1 MPKKPPATL
10 GIIYRMPLE
19 DLHPHPLNPYGVRD
33 DSAMQELVGSVK
45 ENGVLI
51 PAIARPRKEGGYEL
65 ISGHR
70 RKYACEQLGQDTMP
84 VMVLNLKDDD
94 AIIRMIDSN
103 IQRENILPSERAK
116 AYKLKM
122 EAVKR
127 KAGRP
132 QKDDEKNS
140 PKISANFRSDDSIG
154 DQEGISGDTIR
165 NYISLTNLTPPL
177 MQMVDDGKIALSP
190 AYQLASLN
198 EKEQELLVET
208 IGSEQSTPSL
218 SQAQRMKKLSQS
230 GERFQKITSA
240 HIERVLEGI
249 ADNRT
254 QVRNTKAYL
263 LAALFNSVSTIDHY
277 YTMQYNHDYR
287 CPCAGG
293 QARCLL
299 P

>member
-1 MPKKPPATL
+1 MPKKPPETL

-33 DSAMQELVGSVK
+33 DPAMQELMGSVK

-116 AYKLKM
+116 AYSLKM

-132 QKDDEKNS
+132 QKGDEK
-140 PKISANFRSDDSIG
+140 
-154 DQEGISGDTIR
+154 
-165 NYISLTNLTPPL
+165 
-177 MQMVDDGKIALSP
+177 KIAENFGEFPERRFHRRSGGHQRRYHPQLHLPDQSDTA
-190 AYQLASLN
+190 AY
-198 EKEQELLVET
+198 
-208 IGSEQSTPSL
+208 
-218 SQAQRMKKLSQS
+218 
-230 GERFQKITSA
+230 
-240 HIERVLEGI
+240 
-249 ADNRT
+249 AD
-254 QVRNTKAYL
+254 
-263 LAALFNSVSTIDHY
+263 
-277 YTMQYNHDYR
+277 
-287 CPCAGG
+287 GG
-293 QARCLL
+293 
-299 P
+299 

>member
-1 MPKKPPATL
+1 
-10 GIIYRMPLE
+10 
-19 DLHPHPLNPYGVRD
+19 
-33 DSAMQELVGSVK
+33 
-45 ENGVLI
+45 
-51 PAIARPRKEGGYEL
+51 
-65 ISGHR
+65 
-70 RKYACEQLGQDTMP
+70 MP

-103 IQRENILPSERAK
+103 IQRENILPSERAR

-122 EAVKR
+122 DAMKR
-127 KAGRP
+127 QGMRS
-132 QKDDEKNS
+132 DLTS

-230 GERFQKITSA
+230 GELN
-240 HIERVLEGI
+240 E
-249 ADNRT
+249 D
-254 QVRNTKAYL
+254 
-263 LAALFNSVSTIDHY
+263 
-277 YTMQYNHDYR
+277 TM
-287 CPCAGG
+287 
-293 QARCLL
+293 LSI
-299 P
+299 

>member
-1 MPKKPPATL
+1 MPKKPPETL

-33 DSAMQELVGSVK
+33 DPAMQELMGSVK

-116 AYKLKM
+116 AYRLKM

-132 QKDDEKNS
+132 QKGDEKKSPSPLPTNWLLSRRRSRNFWWKPSEANS
-140 PKISANFRSDDSIG
+140 PPHLFPR
-154 DQEGISGDTIR
+154 
-165 NYISLTNLTPPL
+165 
-177 MQMVDDGKIALSP
+177 
-190 AYQLASLN
+190 
-198 EKEQELLVET
+198 
-208 IGSEQSTPSL
+208 PS
-218 SQAQRMKKLSQS
+218 
-230 GERFQKITSA
+230 
-240 HIERVLEGI
+240 V
-249 ADNRT
+249 
-254 QVRNTKAYL
+254 
-263 LAALFNSVSTIDHY
+263 
-277 YTMQYNHDYR
+277 
-287 CPCAGG
+287 
-293 QARCLL
+293 
-299 P
+299 

>member
-1 MPKKPPATL
+1 MPKKSPATL

-33 DSAMQELVGSVK
+33 DPAMQELVGSVK

-70 RKYACEQLGQDTMP
+70 RKYACEQLGQETMP

-103 IQRENILPSERAK
+103 IQRENILPSERAR

-122 EAVKR
+122 EAMKR
-127 KAGRP
+127 QGMRSDLTSP
-132 QKDDEKNS
+132 KNS
-140 PKISANFRSDDSIG
+140 AKFRSDDSIG

-177 MQMVDDGKIALSP
+177 MQMLDRSRSCIRV
-190 AYQLASLN
+190 
-198 EKEQELLVET
+198 
-208 IGSEQSTPSL
+208 PS
-218 SQAQRMKKLSQS
+218 AIPP
-230 GERFQKITSA
+230 GEYM
-240 HIERVLEGI
+240 
-249 ADNRT
+249 
-254 QVRNTKAYL
+254 VRRP
-263 LAALFNSVSTIDHY
+263 S
-277 YTMQYNHDYR
+277 
-287 CPCAGG
+287 
-293 QARCLL
+293 
-299 P
+299 

>member
-1 MPKKPPATL
+1 MPKKPAATL

-33 DSAMQELVGSVK
+33 DPAMQELVGSVK
-45 ENGVLI
+45 TNGVLI

-70 RKYACEQLGQDTMP
+70 RKYACEQLGQETMP

-132 QKDDEKNS
+132 QKDDEKNRRKFRRIFEATIPLEIRRESAGMLHRFFLWRELPLKHPKRMRS
-140 PKISANFRSDDSIG
+140 PM
-154 DQEGISGDTIR
+154 
-165 NYISLTNLTPPL
+165 P
-177 MQMVDDGKIALSP
+177 
-190 AYQLASLN
+190 
-198 EKEQELLVET
+198 
-208 IGSEQSTPSL
+208 
-218 SQAQRMKKLSQS
+218 QAA
-230 GERFQKITSA
+230 F
-240 HIERVLEGI
+240 
-249 ADNRT
+249 
-254 QVRNTKAYL
+254 
-263 LAALFNSVSTIDHY
+263 
-277 YTMQYNHDYR
+277 
-287 CPCAGG
+287 
-293 QARCLL
+293 
-299 P
+299 

>member
-33 DSAMQELVGSVK
+33 DPAMQELVGSVK

-51 PAIARPRKEGGYEL
+51 PAIARPRKEGGYEM

-122 EAVKR
+122 EAIKQ

-132 QKDDEKNS
+132 QKLTGYFLDVHCIKLGFSQNLVLPE
-140 PKISANFRSDDSIG
+140 PEPPIISTFLFRAVQGSAG
-154 DQEGISGDTIR
+154 R
-165 NYISLTNLTPPL
+165 LF
-177 MQMVDDGKIALSP
+177 MVRLSVWVRMM
-190 AYQLASLN
+190 LFS
-198 EKEQELLVET
+198 KV
-208 IGSEQSTPSL
+208 GST
-218 SQAQRMKKLSQS
+218 
-230 GERFQKITSA
+230 
-240 HIERVLEGI
+240 
-249 ADNRT
+249 
-254 QVRNTKAYL
+254 
-263 LAALFNSVSTIDHY
+263 
-277 YTMQYNHDYR
+277 
-287 CPCAGG
+287 
-293 QARCLL
+293 
-299 P
+299 

>member
-1 MPKKPPATL
+1 M
-10 GIIYRMPLE
+10 
-19 DLHPHPLNPYGVRD
+19 
-33 DSAMQELVGSVK
+33 
-45 ENGVLI
+45 
-51 PAIARPRKEGGYEL
+51 

-116 AYKLKM
+116 AYRLKM

-132 QKDDEKNS
+132 QKGDEKKS

-190 AYQLASLN
+190 AYQLASLT

-230 GERFQKITSA
+230 GELNEDTMLSIMMEQKKPVQSSITLSG
-240 HIERVLEGI
+240 ERLRKYFPRSYSPIQMEEVIFKLLE
-249 ADNRT
+249 AWQRKR
-254 QVRNTKAYL
+254 QREQ
-263 LAALFNSVSTIDHY
+263 S
-277 YTMQYNHDYR
+277 R
-287 CPCAGG
+287 
-293 QARCLL
+293 
-299 P
+299 

>member
-1 MPKKPPATL
+1 MPKKPAATL

-33 DSAMQELVGSVK
+33 DPAMQELVGSVK
-45 ENGVLI
+45 TNGVLI

-127 KAGRP
+127 KAG
-132 QKDDEKNS
+132 
-140 PKISANFRSDDSIG
+140 PKK
-154 DQEGISGDTIR
+154 T
-165 NYISLTNLTPPL
+165 
-177 MQMVDDGKIALSP
+177 
-190 AYQLASLN
+190 
-198 EKEQELLVET
+198 
-208 IGSEQSTPSL
+208 
-218 SQAQRMKKLSQS
+218 MKKIRRKFRRIFEATIPLEIRRKSAAIP
-230 GERFQKITSA
+230 FAITS
-240 HIERVLEGI
+240 L
-249 ADNRT
+249 
-254 QVRNTKAYL
+254 
-263 LAALFNSVSTIDHY
+263 
-277 YTMQYNHDYR
+277 
-287 CPCAGG
+287 
-293 QARCLL
+293 
-299 P
+299 

>member
-33 DSAMQELVGSVK
+33 DPAMQELVGSVK
-45 ENGVLI
+45 TNGVLI
-51 PAIARPRKEGGYEL
+51 PAIARLRKEGGYEL

-132 QKDDEKNS
+132 QKGDEKNS

-154 DQEGISGDTIR
+154 NQEGISGDT
-165 NYISLTNLTPPL
+165 
-177 MQMVDDGKIALSP
+177 M
-190 AYQLASLN
+190 
-198 EKEQELLVET
+198 
-208 IGSEQSTPSL
+208 
-218 SQAQRMKKLSQS
+218 
-230 GERFQKITSA
+230 
-240 HIERVLEGI
+240 
-249 ADNRT
+249 
-254 QVRNTKAYL
+254 
-263 LAALFNSVSTIDHY
+263 VSTVPLS
-277 YTMQYNHDYR
+277 TQFWKSPGKWQFR
-287 CPCAGG
+287 
-293 QARCLL
+293 LL
-299 P
+299 FRKNLYWKIQRR

>member
-1 MPKKPPATL
+1 MPKKPPETL

-33 DSAMQELVGSVK
+33 DPAMQELMGSVK

-116 AYKLKM
+116 AYRLKM

-127 KAGRP
+127 KA
-132 QKDDEKNS
+132 DEKKS
-140 PKISANFRSDDSIG
+140 PKISANFRSYDSIG

-190 AYQLASLN
+190 AYQLASLT

-230 GERFQKITSA
+230 GELNEDTMLSIMMEQKKPVQSSITLSG
-240 HIERVLEGI
+240 ERLRKYFPRSYSPIQMEEVIFKLLE
-249 ADNRT
+249 AWQRKR
-254 QVRNTKAYL
+254 QREQ
-263 LAALFNSVSTIDHY
+263 S
-277 YTMQYNHDYR
+277 R
-287 CPCAGG
+287 
-293 QARCLL
+293 
-299 P
+299 